1 MKKFRSKATITDL
14 HYIELVKITKC
25 VIHYWNPYT
34 NCINKVTGVTK
45 LNIDDKGNDTLGR
58 RIAEGRAKMMMFHR
72 LCVSAYKKS
81 KEMILHRDIS
91 FDRMKK
97 EKEHL
102 QKLINNK

>member
-1 MKKFRSKATITDL
+1 MKKYGNKATIIDL
-14 HYIELVKITKC
+14 YYLEGVKITKC

-45 LNIDDKGNDTLGR
+45 WNEDDKCNNTLAC
-58 RIAEGRAKMMMFHR
+58 RIAEGRAKMMMFNR
-72 LCVSAYKKS
+72 LCVSVRKKS

-102 QKLINNK
+102 AKLINNK